1 MLSPFHIRNLR
12 PTQPKM
18 TQDSLVRVSAPGYDK
33 TISNNS
39 AARLKYQDEDDG
51 AIITVGSSTEL
62 AQRLEEP
69 VQQKRRGAPQSSQNP
84 MSIATLLAESQ
95 QTPPSLTHH
104 IFDIEDRE
112 EVRKLWQD
120 IQVKNSTSKASG
132 DTPTKMNSGARP
144 LCRYSLDI
152 DQKRG
157 AEKNSEFVR
166 AYDKLRPTIWTPLAR
181 ELGIS
186 WREVENMHWS
196 LGEDTL
202 RGGASAEML
211 ESLDS
216 TDNEACD
223 PYEAKASTS
232 SIDFRAESSPSPGP
246 EFSDYRALHFKSTM
260 PPQLPS
266 VEPIGTWKSHAAG
279 SQTRS
284 SMAVKPGMNLTIEGK
299 RQAQAAGD
307 KLRARTMPS
316 RHRTIATAVDHTNH
330 QNRWATY
337 KSPSLAFFP
346 KDDSASSQSFDSPG
360 LTSEGK
366 RQAQVAGDKLRN
378 RTNPIRHSR
387 PSRGSVSEHGISKN
401 RWSNYGPRVTRLDER
416 RDSQAECNEKS
427 LPGDAGLSENKGQPS
442 LLELFEVELA
452 KKMTANDSCLDNTQA
467 IVSEV
472 STARSVPTNHAVPG
486 QDEAHQ
492 QPNPILKCLESI
504 NNDLQGLA
512 LGAEDLPQEF
522 PRAIG
527 QGLRAALGGL
537 SVFVRSVTN
546 GLQEASALTR
556 QAAEHTREANLQA
569 INDTISHLRT
579 VAGEVTVLNR
589 EILPVIPKTNEDSKE
604 DKVRFAPTASDLP
617 TATTEPAVSML
628 TENKTKEA
636 VYTAPDENLQK
647 SFALDL
653 ESSGSVV
660 DRITIPKPSSLGQ
673 ANPPK
678 YDSNIPVSITR
689 GIRTDNRRFPR
700 CTGMGRAPHY
710 HKPGPIHLPHH
721 TPLVQSSTG
730 EAQTSAPRSGYVDH
744 LRHRQSVETVGKA
757 VEERDKSQSTDSPAA
772 VTRFPTLAQFE
783 DHNFAS
789 EKPFPPLPSMN
800 MKPLV
805 PLKPKF
811 QSAYQT
817 SASPSPGLS
826 DDRTDNSPSVCASK
840 TLPVEHGIN
849 PGNLSETQFQSFQ
862 MQDPAVQKKS
872 IETYAANLNKR
883 QRQQNI
889 SINGGVSSDL
899 ESPVAAPDVA
909 QDGFYMS
916 AGARALHDYQT
927 QLMLLEQQNKERL
940 FLLRAHT
947 SEDTGEVDSLKCE
960 TVIVPD
966 VEMPSKALPKSG
978 SHGTPLEERE
988 MDLERPDGM
997 NMKRQAIARQ
1007 ELDEVS
1013 RRSASPEGPFT
1024 SLSAVRAHSDITP
1037 DSSKSGG
1044 VGNDNSEEYHEQSN
1058 IVDQQYSEKRC
1069 VEAQQEKV
1077 FSPEPIQQPESFH
1090 SKSPS
1095 GAENNDQTPLL
1106 YQSSFPGMTSDGR
1119 KSPQGRMGRE
1129 KQSGASN
1136 DTMALSKHNMSTTIG
1151 NKVNVINE
1159 ESGLAKPC
1167 ASSGWKWE
1175 CLREGCGKKFDT
1187 EQERSWHF
1195 HFKSDNALDGAK
1207 VPMRHNL
1214 PQASDT
1220 KRSNGKDAR
1229 KHYFHSPGFLNT
1241 PSASGMKLTCMAPD
1255 CQKKFDTEKEA
1266 MAHIRFECDS
1276 PREQNSQNRKPYL
1289 HFPGFLNTPSP
1300 SGMKLTCMV
1309 PHCQKKCDTKKEAM
1323 AHARSGCQCLPG
1335 PNPQNKKPH
1344 FSLGFLRT
1352 PSASGVKL
1360 TCMAPDCQK
1369 KFDTEKEAMAHVRFE
1384 CQSLP
1389 GPKSQSSALGDSPST
1404 RSEVR
1409 DRVTAQQSL
1418 NVGSSAARLVEPF
1431 DPLEAEPSARPH
1443 LTEGIRRNATV
1454 ACTDNRLNA
1463 RRRRPYSEAFDGNG
1477 RVEWGQFLKNVPN
1490 TRRNAESSSE
1500 REESVRKSPISHRRT
1515 LGSKFSFESDYKDYR
1530 PDSQRVHRGS
1540 PATYHD
1546 LPASGYPKWENGH
1559 RDVPEYQSPTPV
1571 PTARRP
1577 YVPRSNVRSST
1588 DVPSF
1593 STRSPSP
1600 APTMHFENPEQ
1611 KRKIQSCV
1619 MQLKGLGFGDDGVNG
1634 EERLMQCASA
1644 AGGDLVEAI
1653 DMIDEEQRAYRDRDL
1668 AMKLE

>member
-1 MLSPFHIRNLR
+1 
-12 PTQPKM
+12 M

-33 TISNNS
+33 TISDNS
-39 AARLKYQDEDDG
+39 AARLKYHDEDDG

-62 AQRLEEP
+62 VQRLEEP
-69 VQQKRRGAPQSSQNP
+69 VQQKRRGAPQSSRNP

-112 EVRKLWQD
+112 EVRKLWQN
-120 IQVKNSTSKASG
+120 IQVKNNTSESSA
-132 DTPTKMNSGARP
+132 DTPTKMNGGAKP
-144 LCRYSLDI
+144 LCRDSLDV
-152 DQKRG
+152 DQKLR
-157 AEKNSEFVR
+157 AEKSDEFVR

-186 WREVENMHWS
+186 WREAENVHWS

-202 RGGASAEML
+202 RSGASAEML
-211 ESLDS
+211 ESLGS
-216 TDNEACD
+216 TDNEASK

-232 SIDFRAESSPSPGP
+232 SIDCSAESSPSPGP

-266 VEPIGTWKSHAAG
+266 VEAIGTWKSHAAG

-284 SMAVKPGMNLTIEGK
+284 SMAVKPAANLTIEGK

-337 KSPSLAFFP
+337 KSPSSAFFP
-346 KDDSASSQSFDSPG
+346 KDDPASSQSFDSPG

-401 RWSNYGPRVTRLDER
+401 RWSSYGPRVTRLDER

-427 LPGDAGLSENKGQPS
+427 LPGDARLSENKGQPS

-452 KKMTANDSCLDNTQA
+452 KKMTANDSCLENEQA
-467 IVSEV
+467 LVSEV
-472 STARSVPTNHAVPG
+472 STARSVPTNHSVPG
-486 QDEAHQ
+486 QEEAHQ
-492 QPNPILKCLESI
+492 EPNLMLNCLKSI

-569 INDTISHLRT
+569 IDDTISHLRN
-579 VAGEVTVLNR
+579 VAGEVTFLSR
-589 EILPVIPKTNEDSKE
+589 EMLPVLPNTNQDSKE
-604 DKVRFAPTASDLP
+604 DKVCFALTASDPP
-617 TATTEPAVSML
+617 TAAAEAAESML
-628 TENKTKEA
+628 TENKTTEA
-636 VYTAPDENLQK
+636 VYTTPDENLQK

-653 ESSGSVV
+653 ESPGSVV
-660 DRITIPKPSSLGQ
+660 DRVTIPKPSSPCQ

-689 GIRTDNRRFPR
+689 GIRTDNRRIPR
-700 CTGMGRAPHY
+700 CPGIGRAPYY
-710 HKPGPIHLPHH
+710 HKPGPIHLPPH
-721 TPLVQSSTG
+721 TPLVQSYMG
-730 EAQTSAPRSGYVDH
+730 EAQTFTPRSGYVDH
-744 LRHRQSVETVGKA
+744 LRHHQSVETVGKA
-757 VEERDKSQSTDSPAA
+757 VEERDKSQSINLPAA
-772 VTRFPTLAQFE
+772 ATRFPTLAQFE
-783 DHNFAS
+783 DQNFAS
-789 EKPFPPLPSMN
+789 ERPFPPLPSMN
-800 MKPLV
+800 MEPLV
-805 PLKPKF
+805 PLKPKS

-826 DDRTDNSPSVCASK
+826 EDNADNNRSVFAAK
-840 TLPVEHGIN
+840 TLLVEHGIN
-849 PGNLSETQFQSFQ
+849 PGALSETQFQSFQ
-862 MQDPAVQKKS
+862 TQGPAVQKKS
-872 IETYAANLNKR
+872 IEIYAANLAKQ

-889 SINGGVSSDL
+889 STNDGASSDRKP
-899 ESPVAAPDVA
+899 PVAAPDVA
-909 QDGFYMS
+909 QDMS
-916 AGARALHDYQT
+916 RSLQDYQM
-927 QLMLLEQQNKERL
+927 QLMLLEQQNKKRL
-940 FLLRAHT
+940 
-947 SEDTGEVDSLKCE
+947 S
-960 TVIVPD
+960 
-966 VEMPSKALPKSG
+966 
-978 SHGTPLEERE
+978 
-988 MDLERPDGM
+988 
-997 NMKRQAIARQ
+997 IARQ
-1007 ELDEVS
+1007 ELDEVP
-1013 RRSASPEGPFT
+1013 RRSGSPETPPT
-1024 SLSAVRAHSDITP
+1024 SLLDVRAHSGLPP
-1037 DSSKSGG
+1037 DSPKSGG
-1044 VGNDNSEEYHEQSN
+1044 VENDNSQEYHEQSN
-1058 IVDQQYSEKRC
+1058 IVNQQDSETRRI
-1069 VEAQQEKV
+1069 EAQQEKAL
-1077 FSPEPIQQPESFH
+1077 SPEPIQQPKSFH
-1090 SKSPS
+1090 SKSRS
-1095 GAENNDQTPLL
+1095 GAENNDQNPLL
-1106 YQSSFPGMTSDGR
+1106 YQSSFPGLTSDGR
-1119 KSPQGRMGRE
+1119 KTPQGRMGRE
-1129 KQSGASN
+1129 EQSGAPN
-1136 DTMALSKHNMSTTIG
+1136 DIIAPAKYNMSTTNG
-1151 NKVNVINE
+1151 NKVHVITE
-1159 ESGLAKPC
+1159 ESDLAKPC

-1175 CLREGCGKKFDT
+1175 CVREGCGKKFDT
-1187 EQERSWHF
+1187 QQERSWHL
-1195 HFKSDNALDGAK
+1195 HFDCQIPKKPDSASDGAE
-1207 VPMRHNL
+1207 VPMRHNV
-1214 PQASDT
+1214 PQTSDT
-1220 KRSNGKDAR
+1220 KGSNEKDAR
-1229 KHYFHSPGFLNT
+1229 KHYFHSLGFLKT
-1241 PSASGMKLTCMAPD
+1241 PSASGIKLTCMAPD
-1255 CQKKFDTEKEA
+1255 CQKRFDTEKEA
-1266 MAHIRFECDS
+1266 TAHLHFECQS
-1276 PREQNSQNRKPYL
+1276 FPGPKSQNRRPYL
-1289 HFPGFLNTPSP
+1289 HFPGFLHTPSP
-1300 SGMKLTCMV
+1300 SGMRLTCMV
-1309 PHCQKKCDTKKEAM
+1309 PHCQKKCDTEKEAM

-1344 FSLGFLRT
+1344 SLGFLRT
-1352 PSASGVKL
+1352 PSASGIKL

-1369 KFDTEKEAMAHVRFE
+1369 RFDTEKEATAHLHFE
-1384 CQSLP
+1384 CQSFP
-1389 GPKSQSSALGDSPST
+1389 GPKSQNSALGDSPST
-1404 RSEVR
+1404 RSEVG
-1409 DRVTAQQSL
+1409 DQVTPQQSM
-1418 NVGSSAARLVEPF
+1418 NDGSSAARLVEPF

-1463 RRRRPYSEAFDGNG
+1463 RRRRPYSEAFDGHG

-1490 TRRNAESSSE
+1490 TQRNAESSNE

-1530 PDSQRVHRGS
+1530 PDFQRVHRGS

-1546 LPASGYPKWENGH
+1546 LPGSGYPKWENGH
-1559 RDVPEYQSPTPV
+1559 RDVPKSKSPTPV

-1588 DVPSF
+1588 DVRSF
-1593 STRSPSP
+1593 STRSSAP
-1600 APTMHFENPEQ
+1600 APTMHFESPEQ

>member
-1 MLSPFHIRNLR
+1 
-12 PTQPKM
+12 M

-33 TISNNS
+33 TISDNS

-62 AQRLEEP
+62 VQRLEEP
-69 VQQKRRGAPQSSQNP
+69 VQQKRRGAPQSSWNP

-120 IQVKNSTSKASG
+120 IQVKNNTSKASA
-132 DTPTKMNSGARP
+132 DTPTKMDGGAKP
-144 LCRYSLDI
+144 LYRDLLDI
-152 DQKRG
+152 KQKLR

-186 WREVENMHWS
+186 WREAENMHWS

-202 RGGASAEML
+202 RDGASAEML

-216 TDNEACD
+216 TDNEASD

-232 SIDFRAESSPSPGP
+232 SIDFRAEPSPNPGP

-279 SQTRS
+279 GQTRS
-284 SMAVKPGMNLTIEGK
+284 SMAVKPAANLTIEGK

-316 RHRTIATAVDHTNH
+316 RHRIIATAVDHTNH

-337 KSPSLAFFP
+337 KSPSSAFFP
-346 KDDSASSQSFDSPG
+346 KDDPASSQSFDSPG

-401 RWSNYGPRVTRLDER
+401 RWSSYGPRVTRLDER

-427 LPGDAGLSENKGQPS
+427 LPGDASLSENKGQPS

-452 KKMTANDSCLDNTQA
+452 KKMTANDICLENEQA

-472 STARSVPTNHAVPG
+472 STARSVPTNHSVPG
-486 QDEAHQ
+486 QEEAHQ
-492 QPNPILKCLESI
+492 EPNPILNCLKSI

-512 LGAEDLPQEF
+512 LGAEELPQEF

-569 INDTISHLRT
+569 IDDTISHLRT
-579 VAGEVTVLNR
+579 VAGEVTFLSR
-589 EILPVIPKTNEDSKE
+589 EILPVLPNTNEDSKE
-604 DKVRFAPTASDLP
+604 DKVRFALTASDPP
-617 TATTEPAVSML
+617 TAAAEAAESML
-628 TENKTKEA
+628 TENKTTEA
-636 VYTAPDENLQK
+636 VYTAPDENLQN

-653 ESSGSVV
+653 ESPGSVV
-660 DRITIPKPSSLGQ
+660 DRITIPKPSSPRQ
-673 ANPPK
+673 ANLPK

-689 GIRTDNRRFPR
+689 DIRTDNRRIPR
-700 CTGMGRAPHY
+700 CPGMGRAPHY

-721 TPLVQSSTG
+721 TPLVQSYMG
-730 EAQTSAPRSGYVDH
+730 ETQTFTLRSGYVDH
-744 LRHRQSVETVGKA
+744 LRHHQSVETVGKA
-757 VEERDKSQSTDSPAA
+757 VEERDKSQSTNLPAA
-772 VTRFPTLAQFE
+772 ATRFPTLAQFE
-783 DHNFAS
+783 DQNFAS
-789 EKPFPPLPSMN
+789 ERPFPSLPSMN
-800 MKPLV
+800 MEPLV
-805 PLKPKF
+805 PLKPKS
-811 QSAYQT
+811 QSASQT

-826 DDRTDNSPSVCASK
+826 EDHADNSRSVFAA
-840 TLPVEHGIN
+840 TNLLVNHGIN
-849 PGNLSETQFQSFQ
+849 PGALSETQFQSFQ
-862 MQDPAVQKKS
+862 TQGPAVQKKS
-872 IETYAANLNKR
+872 IEIYAANLAKH
-883 QRQQNI
+883 QRQQNF
-889 SINGGVSSDL
+889 STNGEASSDR

-909 QDGFYMS
+909 QDDIRMS
-916 AGARALHDYQT
+916 RSLQDYQM
-927 QLMLLEQQNKERL
+927 QLMLLEQQNKKRL
-940 FLLRAHT
+940 SICRADT
-947 SEDTGEVDSLKCE
+947 SEDTGEVDGLKCE
-960 TVIVPD
+960 TVTVSD
-966 VEMPSKALPKSG
+966 VQMPSKALPESG
-978 SHGTPLEERE
+978 GRGTTLEEHE
-988 MDLERPDGM
+988 MDLERLDGM
-997 NMKRQAIARQ
+997 SMKRQAIARQ
-1007 ELDEVS
+1007 EIDEVP
-1013 RRSASPEGPFT
+1013 RRSGNPEGPST
-1024 SLSAVRAHSDITP
+1024 SLLDVRAHSGILP
-1037 DSSKSGG
+1037 DSPKSGG
-1044 VGNDNSEEYHEQSN
+1044 VENDNSQEYHEQSN
-1058 IVDQQYSEKRC
+1058 IVDQQCSEKRR
-1069 VEAQQEKV
+1069 VEAQQEKAL
-1077 FSPEPIQQPESFH
+1077 SPEPIQQPKSFH

-1095 GAENNDQTPLL
+1095 GTENNDQNSLL

-1119 KSPQGRMGRE
+1119 KTPQGRMGRE
-1129 KQSGASN
+1129 KQSGAPN
-1136 DTMALSKHNMSTTIG
+1136 DTMAPAKHNMSTTNG
-1151 NKVNVINE
+1151 NKVNVITE
-1159 ESGLAKPC
+1159 ESDLAKPC

-1175 CLREGCGKKFDT
+1175 CVREGCGKKFDT
-1187 EQERSWHF
+1187 QQERSWHL
-1195 HFKSDNALDGAK
+1195 HFDCRIPKKPDSASDDAK
-1207 VPMRHNL
+1207 VPMRHNV

-1220 KRSNGKDAR
+1220 KRSNEKDAR
-1229 KHYFHSPGFLNT
+1229 KHHFHSPGFLKT

-1266 MAHIRFECDS
+1266 MAHIRFEADF
-1276 PREQNSQNRKPYL
+1276 PRGQNSQNRKPYPYSL
-1289 HFPGFLNTPSP
+1289 GFLRTPSP
-1300 SGMKLTCMV
+1300 SGMKLTCMA
-1309 PHCQKKCDTKKEAM
+1309 PH
-1323 AHARSGCQCLPG
+1323 
-1335 PNPQNKKPH
+1335 
-1344 FSLGFLRT
+1344 
-1352 PSASGVKL
+1352 
-1360 TCMAPDCQK
+1360 CQK
-1369 KFDTEKEAMAHVRFE
+1369 KFDTEKEANAHIRFE

-1389 GPKSQSSALGDSPST
+1389 GSKSQSSALEDSPST

-1409 DRVTAQQSL
+1409 DRVTPQQSM
-1418 NVGSSAARLVEPF
+1418 NDGSSAARLVEPF

-1477 RVEWGQFLKNVPN
+1477 RVEWGQFLKNAPH
-1490 TRRNAESSSE
+1490 TQRNAESSNE

-1515 LGSKFSFESDYKDYR
+1515 LGSRFSFESDYKDYR

-1540 PATYHD
+1540 PATYHN
-1546 LPASGYPKWENGH
+1546 LPASSYPSYPKWANGH
-1559 RDVPEYQSPTPV
+1559 RDVPKSKSPIPV

-1577 YVPRSNVRSST
+1577 YVTRSNVRSST
-1588 DVPSF
+1588 DVRGF
-1593 STRSPSP
+1593 STRSPAP
-1600 APTMHFENPEQ
+1600 APTMHFESPEQ

-1619 MQLKGLGFGDDGVNG
+1619 MQLKGLGFGDDGMNG